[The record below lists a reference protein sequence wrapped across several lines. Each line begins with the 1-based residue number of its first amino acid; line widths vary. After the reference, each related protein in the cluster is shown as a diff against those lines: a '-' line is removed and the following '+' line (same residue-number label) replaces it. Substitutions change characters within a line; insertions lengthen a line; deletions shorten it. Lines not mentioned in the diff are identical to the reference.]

1 MNGTDDAANL
11 ATTFAVLKPAMSID
25 CLPVTP
31 SLYADLD
38 SRYDGF
44 AGHALIACHSFEDD
58 WPTWEVHPRGD
69 ELVCLLSG
77 DSELIMRTDAGDRSV
92 RLDEPGSFFVVPANT
107 WHTAKV
113 HAPTTMLFVTS
124 GEGTENRESPP

>member
-1 MNGTDDAANL
+1 MNGTDDAAHL
-11 ATTFAVLKPAMSID
+11 ATTFAVLTPEMGVD

-31 SLYADLD
+31 SLYAQLD
-38 SRYDGF
+38 DRYDGF
-44 AGHALIACHSFEDD
+44 ARHALIACHSFDGD

-69 ELVCLLSG
+69 ELVCLLNG
-77 DSELIMRTDAGDRSV
+77 DTDLVLRTAEGDRSV
-92 RLDEPGSFFVVPANT
+92 RLNEPGSFVVVPANT

-113 HAPTTMLFVTS
+113 HAPTTMLFVTP